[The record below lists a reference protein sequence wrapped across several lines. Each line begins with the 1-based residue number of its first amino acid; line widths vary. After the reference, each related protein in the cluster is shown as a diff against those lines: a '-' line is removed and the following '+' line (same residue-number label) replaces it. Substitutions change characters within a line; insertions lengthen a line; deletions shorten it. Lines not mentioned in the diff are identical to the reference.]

1 MRIGIIK
8 ETKVPEDNRVALS
21 PQEIVDLQQK
31 FPDVEFVVQK
41 SDIRVYSDEEYA
53 LKGIRLVDHVDD
65 CDVLFGIK
73 EADIESLISNKH
85 YFFFGHIAKM
95 QLYNKPLLK
104 RMMELNITFSDY
116 EYLVDE
122 KGHRLCA
129 FGWWAGV
136 VGVYNTLRAYGLRVR
151 MFELPKPN
159 KQFTLTRMQ
168 NEAKAVKL
176 PALKI
181 VVTGNGRVSHGAQ
194 HFLNEV
200 GIKQV
205 SPQEFLEQAF
215 EFSVYTVA
223 KLPDTVCRIDD
234 ESVFDREEF
243 HSHPEL
249 YKSNFL
255 RFARVADIFIPCH
268 YWGPEDPIYLG
279 KKDLRNPEVK
289 IKVIGDVTCDIMG
302 SVQSTLRPST
312 HKDPFY
318 DYNPCTELE
327 EVAFSSE
334 NNITVMAV
342 DTLPNAL
349 ALDTSDYF
357 GKTLVNHVIDDMLR
371 GNTDESDV
379 INRATILKKGE
390 LTERFGYLRDYV
402 STDC

>member
-95 QLYNKPLLK
+95 QPYNKPLLK

-136 VGVYNTLRAYGLRVR
+136 VGVYNTLRAYGLRMR
-151 MFELPKPN
+151 MFELPKPD
-159 KQFTLTRMQ
+159 KRFTLSCML
-168 NEAKAVKL
+168 EEVKKKFIYSS
-176 PALKI
+176 LKI

-194 HFLNEV
+194 YFLNEI

-205 SPQEFLEQAF
+205 PPQEFIEQGF
-215 EFSVYTVA
+215 DSSVYTVA
-223 KLPDTVCRIDD
+223 KLSDTVCHIGG
-234 ESVFDREEF
+234 ESVFDRVEF
-243 HSHPEL
+243 QAHPEL

-255 RFARVADIFIPCH
+255 PFARVSDIFISCH
-268 YWGPEDPIYLG
+268 YWGPQDPIYLR
-279 KKDLRNPEVK
+279 KEDLRNPEVK

-318 DYNPCTELE
+318 DYNPCTEME
-327 EVAFSSE
+327 EIAFSSE
-334 NNITVMAV
+334 NNVTVMAV

-357 GKTLVNHVIDDMLR
+357 GKALVKHVINDMLR

-390 LTERFGYLRDYV
+390 LTERFGYLRDYAY
-402 STDC
+402 TE